1 MRTLLACC
9 CVLLVSAAAGYG
21 QSVRSLVN
29 GGNDLYRDRKYSDA
43 EVNYRKA
50 LQKEGSLVQGHFN
63 LGNALAKQGKGDEAA
78 REFSIAAEKAQHQE
92 TKEAAYYNIGNTQM
106 AKQEYGDAIRSYIE
120 ALKLDPTDEQ
130 AKYNLSYALAK
141 LREQQQQQNQNQQN
155 KDQKNK
161 NKNQQKNNQQNQDQN
176 KNQDQKKNQQDQR
189 QQDQQANRQQQQKR
203 MSKGDAERILEVLK
217 NSEKDVQKK
226 LHTRPAE
233 RPTTDK
239 DW

>member
-9 CVLLVSAAAGYG
+9 CVLMMSAVAGYG

-50 LQKEGSLVQGHFN
+50 LQKEGNLVQGHFN
-63 LGNALAKQGKGDEAA
+63 LGNALAKQGKSDEAA
-78 REFSIAAEKAQHQE
+78 KEFSIAAEKAQHQE

-106 AKQEYGDAIRSYIE
+106 AKQEYGDAVRSYVE

-141 LREQQQQQNQNQQN
+141 LREQQQQQNQQN

-203 MSKGDAERILEVLK
+203 MSKADAERILEVLK